1 MTCLLKKKKT
11 KQHTHARQVISN
23 GFTNM
28 CALGT
33 IEEETPELLPF
44 RVKIHPQALPL
55 WGLCMAP
62 PMSRP
67 CRPPRLQL
75 GGHTDAG
82 KTVCPALTCWAP
94 SASSP
99 GFSRCLHG
107 SRRFH
112 GDLADEASMEVSR
125 ARSHRVSR
133 RGCGMGLDERKGQ
146 TL

>member
-1 MTCLLKKKKT
+1 MTCLLKKKKKT
-11 KQHTHARQVISN
+11 AHACKTGHLQWFHKHVCTRDDRVGNTRTASLQGKNPPTGSPP
-23 GFTNM
+23 
-28 CALGT
+28 LGLV
-33 IEEETPELLPF
+33 P
-44 RVKIHPQALPL
+44 
-55 WGLCMAP
+55 GP
-62 PMSRP
+62 PVSRP

-75 GGHTDAG
+75 GGHTDTG
-82 KTVCPALTCWAP
+82 KMVCPALTCWAP

-112 GDLADEASMEVSR
+112 GDMADEASTEVSR